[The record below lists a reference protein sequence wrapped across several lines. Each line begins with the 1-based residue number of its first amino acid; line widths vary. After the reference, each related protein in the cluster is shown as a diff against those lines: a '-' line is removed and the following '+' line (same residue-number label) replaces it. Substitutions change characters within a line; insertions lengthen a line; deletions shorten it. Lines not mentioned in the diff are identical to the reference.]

1 MTDCEVPGNMALQAL
16 AHPNRGDND
25 VSLIRGTNNVRVR
38 LLREIENLG
47 YVSVREFGLKNKDT
61 LRCED
66 SGRAFGAL
74 RGTLW

>member
-1 MTDCEVPGNMALQAL
+1 MALQAL

-25 VSLIRGTNNVRVR
+25 VGLIWGTNNVRVR

-47 YVSVREFGLKNKDT
+47 YVCVREFGLKNENP
-61 LRCED
+61 LRGED